1 VATSGKAG
9 LLELNRRKSIA
20 SRSRLGVTLPAMTY
34 VLPPLNALRAF
45 EAAAR
50 HLSFKLAAQELHVS
64 PGAIGQQVKA
74 LENRLGVQLFER
86 LHKQLVLT
94 EAALAFLPEVCAG
107 FRRLAD
113 ATAQLRPS
121 DALTLLTLGVHVR
134 LELRQLALDRFRAA
148 NPGIGLKV
156 LQPAGL
162 HELSEGKVD
171 LLIDRSLGHHP
182 PYRCDPLSN
191 RPGLGDW
198 LIAPVG
204 TADCPEVASLR
215 AWLRRQPPLSSAH
228 RPSRLAVIT

>member
-1 VATSGKAG
+1 
-9 LLELNRRKSIA
+9 
-20 SRSRLGVTLPAMTY
+20 MTY
-34 VLPPLNALRAF
+34 ALPPLNALRAF

-50 HLSFKLAAQELHVS
+50 HLSFKLAAQELHVT

-94 EAALAFLPEVCAG
+94 EAAQAFLPEVCAG

-113 ATAQLRPS
+113 AAARLRP
-121 DALTLLTLGVHVR
+121 AGNLALLTLGVHGR
-134 LELRQLALDRFRAA
+134 FDLRWLALDSFRAA
-148 NPGIGLKV
+148 NQGIGLRV

-162 HELSEGKVD
+162 HELTEGKVD

-182 PYRCDPLSN
+182 RYRCDPLGG

-198 LIAPVG
+198 LIVPVG
-204 TADCPEVASLR
+204 TADCPEIMSFRVWIQQLPPRVADRS
-215 AWLRRQPPLSSAH
+215 
-228 RPSRLAVIT
+228 SRLAVVRD

>member
-1 VATSGKAG
+1 
-9 LLELNRRKSIA
+9 
-20 SRSRLGVTLPAMTY
+20 MTY

-50 HLSFKLAAQELHVS
+50 HLSFKLAAQELHVT

-74 LENRLGVQLFER
+74 LENRLGVQLFEP

-94 EAALAFLPEVCAG
+94 EAAQAFLPEVCAG

-113 ATAQLRPS
+113 AAARLHPTGSLA
-121 DALTLLTLGVHVR
+121 LLTLGVHGR
-134 LELRQLALDRFRAA
+134 FDLRWLALDSFRAA
-148 NPGIGLKV
+148 NRGIGLRV

-162 HELSEGKVD
+162 HELTEGKVD

-182 PYRCDPLSN
+182 RYRCDPLSG

-198 LIAPVG
+198 LIVPVG
-204 TADCPEVASLR
+204 TADCPEIMSLR
-215 AWLRRQPPLSSAH
+215 VWMQQLPPRVADRS
-228 RPSRLAVIT
+228 SRLAVVRD

>member
-1 VATSGKAG
+1 
-9 LLELNRRKSIA
+9 
-20 SRSRLGVTLPAMTY
+20 MTY

-50 HLSFKLAAQELHVS
+50 HLSFKLAAQELHVT

-94 EAALAFLPEVCAG
+94 EAAQAFLPEVGAG
-107 FRRLAD
+107 FRRLAS
-113 ATAQLRPS
+113 ATARLRPTGV
-121 DALTLLTLGVHVR
+121 LTVLTLGVHGR
-134 LELRQLALDRFRAA
+134 FELRQLALDQFRAV
-148 NPGIGLKV
+148 NPGIGLRV

-162 HELSEGKVD
+162 YELTEGKVD
-171 LLIDRSLGHHP
+171 LLIDRGLGHHP
-182 PYRCDPLSN
+182 RYRCDPLSG

-204 TADCPEVASLR
+204 TANCPEVTSFR
-215 AWLRRQPPLSSAH
+215 AWLQQLPALVATSDRPPRLQIAMPIRQTPRAP
-228 RPSRLAVIT
+228 RRLAGEPLTASRRK